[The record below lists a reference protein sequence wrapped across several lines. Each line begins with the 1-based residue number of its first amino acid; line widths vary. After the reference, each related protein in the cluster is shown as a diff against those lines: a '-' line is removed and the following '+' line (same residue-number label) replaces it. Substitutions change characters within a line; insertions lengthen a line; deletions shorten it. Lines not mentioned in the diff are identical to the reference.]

1 MSRSIRDAT
10 PADADGLARLLTG
23 CLRESYAG
31 HPGTPLAVLRDE
43 VLAGHTSQRI
53 LLAETRGDVI
63 GFVAWDPVY
72 DMHWASR
79 GAQVADLYVA
89 PRARGLGVALELIT
103 GVCGVVAAGGGVF
116 LRGGAYDRPDTR
128 RFYSRFAIVHPGS
141 GETNLGAR
149 AFRRMAALA
158 GEPAR
163 VIARAL
169 PSPDWNLSN

>member
-1 MSRSIRDAT
+1 MTHSRIERRRGRRRDDLGAEFQR
-10 PADADGLARLLTG
+10 GTG
-23 CLRESYAG
+23 A
-31 HPGTPLAVLRDE
+31 RDE
-43 VLAGHTSQRI
+43 VLAGRTSQRI
-53 LLAETRGDVI
+53 LLAETRGDAI

-89 PRARGLGVALELIT
+89 PRARGLGVALELIA
-103 GVCGVVAAGGGVF
+103 GVCGAVAATGGVF
-116 LRGGAYDRPDTR
+116 LRGGAYDRPATR
-128 RFYSRFAIVHPGS
+128 KFYSRFAIVLPGS

-169 PSPDWNLSN
+169 PSPDWNLSS